1 MKLIIGDYWGF
12 ADCSNPL
19 SFYQEREMVKYILKR
34 LLMMIPIIIGI
45 SLLIFFVMSL
55 SPGDPAR
62 LILGENVPQ
71 EEVDQLREEMGL
83 NDPLVVQYGN
93 YVANALRGDLG
104 ESYRTGLSV
113 TDEIVARYPN
123 TMKLATGA
131 VMIAIVLG
139 IPIGVISAIKQY
151 TLIDNISMMVSMVLT
166 SMPGFWYGLMLM
178 LIFALKLGWFP
189 AAGSKSPIYFVLP
202 CFTLACNTF
211 ALIVRMT
218 RSAML
223 EEIRQDY
230 VRTARAKGVKPLR
243 VTMRHSLRN
252 ALLPIITVAGM
263 QYGILLGGA
272 VVIESVFS
280 ISGLG
285 TLIVNSVKMKDT
297 PMVMAAIMFIAIVSG
312 LVNLGVDVLYT
323 FIDPRLKSRYAK
335 VKRRKGNN

>member
-1 MKLIIGDYWGF
+1 
-12 ADCSNPL
+12 
-19 SFYQEREMVKYILKR
+19 MVKYILKR

-139 IPIGVISAIKQY
+139 
-151 TLIDNISMMVSMVLT
+151 
-166 SMPGFWYGLMLM
+166 
-178 LIFALKLGWFP
+178 
-189 AAGSKSPIYFVLP
+189 
-202 CFTLACNTF
+202 
-211 ALIVRMT
+211 
-218 RSAML
+218 
-223 EEIRQDY
+223 
-230 VRTARAKGVKPLR
+230 
-243 VTMRHSLRN
+243 
-252 ALLPIITVAGM
+252 
-263 QYGILLGGA
+263 
-272 VVIESVFS
+272 
-280 ISGLG
+280 
-285 TLIVNSVKMKDT
+285 
-297 PMVMAAIMFIAIVSG
+297 
-312 LVNLGVDVLYT
+312 
-323 FIDPRLKSRYAK
+323 
-335 VKRRKGNN
+335 

>member
-1 MKLIIGDYWGF
+1 MI
-12 ADCSNPL
+12 
-19 SFYQEREMVKYILKR
+19 KYILKR
-34 LLMMIPIIIGI
+34 LLMMLPILIGI

-71 EEVDQLREEMGL
+71 EQVDELREEMGL
-83 NDPLVVQYGN
+83 NDPLVVQYGR
-93 YVANALRGDLG
+93 YVLNAIQGDLG
-104 ESYRTGLSV
+104 TSYRTGLSV
-113 TDEIVARYPN
+113 MDEIIERYPN

-131 VMIAIVLG
+131 VMIAIILG
-139 IPIGVISAIKQY
+139 IPIGVISAIRQY
-151 TLIDNISMMVSMVLT
+151 TWIDSLSMMISMVLT

-178 LIFALKLGWFP
+178 LLFALKLGWFP
-189 AAGSKSPIYFVLP
+189 AAGSKSAIYFVLP

-230 VRTARAKGVKPLR
+230 VRTARAKGVKPLK
-243 VTMRHSLRN
+243 VTIRHSLRN

-280 ISGLG
+280 IAGLG

-312 LVNLGVDVLYT
+312 IINLAVDVLYT

-335 VKRRKGNN
+335 PRKGKEAGK

>member
-1 MKLIIGDYWGF
+1 
-12 ADCSNPL
+12 
-19 SFYQEREMVKYILKR
+19 MVKYILKR

-178 LIFALKLGWFP
+178 LVFALKLGWFP

-335 VKRRKGNN
+335 VKRRKVNN

>member
-1 MKLIIGDYWGF
+1 MI
-12 ADCSNPL
+12 
-19 SFYQEREMVKYILKR
+19 KYIFKR
-34 LLMMIPIIIGI
+34 LLMMLPILIGI

-71 EEVDQLREEMGL
+71 EQVDQLREQMGL
-83 NDPLVVQYGN
+83 NDPLAVQYGK
-93 YVANALRGDLG
+93 YVLNALHGDLG

-113 TDEIVARYPN
+113 MDEIVERYPN

-131 VMIAIVLG
+131 VMIAILLG
-139 IPIGVISAIKQY
+139 IPIGVISAIRQY
-151 TLIDNISMMVSMVLT
+151 TWIDSLSMMISMVLT

-178 LIFALKLGWFP
+178 LLFSLKLGWFP
-189 AAGSKSPIYFVLP
+189 AAGSKSPIYFVIP

-230 VRTARAKGVKPLR
+230 VRTARAKGVKPLQ
-243 VTMRHSLRN
+243 VTIRHSLRN

-280 ISGLG
+280 IAGLG

-312 LVNLGVDVLYT
+312 LVNLAVDVLYT

-335 VKRRKGNN
+335 TRKVKEAGK

>member
-1 MKLIIGDYWGF
+1 
-12 ADCSNPL
+12 
-19 SFYQEREMVKYILKR
+19 MVKYILKR

>member
-1 MKLIIGDYWGF
+1 
-12 ADCSNPL
+12 
-19 SFYQEREMVKYILKR
+19 MVKYILKR

-178 LIFALKLGWFP
+178 LVFALKLGWFP

-335 VKRRKGNN
+335 VKRRKGKKKKKKRIK

>member
-1 MKLIIGDYWGF
+1 
-12 ADCSNPL
+12 
-19 SFYQEREMVKYILKR
+19 MVKYILKR

-263 QYGILLGGA
+263 QYGILLGGV

>member
-1 MKLIIGDYWGF
+1 
-12 ADCSNPL
+12 
-19 SFYQEREMVKYILKR
+19 MVKYILKR

-113 TDEIVARYPN
+113 ADEIVARYPN

>member
-1 MKLIIGDYWGF
+1 
-12 ADCSNPL
+12 
-19 SFYQEREMVKYILKR
+19 MVKYILKR

-178 LIFALKLGWFP
+178 LVFALKLGWFP

>member
-1 MKLIIGDYWGF
+1 
-12 ADCSNPL
+12 
-19 SFYQEREMVKYILKR
+19 MVKYILKR

-189 AAGSKSPIYFVLP
+189 AAGSKSPIYFV
-202 CFTLACNTF
+202 CLALRWLVILCTDCPYDTF
-211 ALIVRMT
+211 
-218 RSAML
+218 S
-223 EEIRQDY
+223 
-230 VRTARAKGVKPLR
+230 
-243 VTMRHSLRN
+243 N
-252 ALLPIITVAGM
+252 A
-263 QYGILLGGA
+263 
-272 VVIESVFS
+272 
-280 ISGLG
+280 
-285 TLIVNSVKMKDT
+285 
-297 PMVMAAIMFIAIVSG
+297 
-312 LVNLGVDVLYT
+312 
-323 FIDPRLKSRYAK
+323 
-335 VKRRKGNN
+335 

>member
-1 MKLIIGDYWGF
+1 
-12 ADCSNPL
+12 
-19 SFYQEREMVKYILKR
+19 
-34 LLMMIPIIIGI
+34 
-45 SLLIFFVMSL
+45 
-55 SPGDPAR
+55 
-62 LILGENVPQ
+62 
-71 EEVDQLREEMGL
+71 
-83 NDPLVVQYGN
+83 
-93 YVANALRGDLG
+93 
-104 ESYRTGLSV
+104 
-113 TDEIVARYPN
+113 
-123 TMKLATGA
+123 
-131 VMIAIVLG
+131 
-139 IPIGVISAIKQY
+139 
-151 TLIDNISMMVSMVLT
+151 MVSMVLT

-178 LIFALKLGWFP
+178 LVFALKLGWFP